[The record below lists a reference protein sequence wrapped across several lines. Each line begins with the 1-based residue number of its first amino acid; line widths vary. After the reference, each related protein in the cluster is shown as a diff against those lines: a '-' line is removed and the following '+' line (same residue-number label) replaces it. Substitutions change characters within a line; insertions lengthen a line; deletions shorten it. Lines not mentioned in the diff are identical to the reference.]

1 MAGSTPADHRSTADS
16 LVYSDTDE
24 SLAKLRLTLSTF
36 ADLHEFPLSDVEVKN
51 KIDEMR
57 DWVEKQKKSSDEKA
71 KKELVQNM
79 GKVATSTVNGI

>member
-57 DWVEKQKKSSDEKA
+57 VGLRSRKRVPMKKQRKNLFKTWEKLPHQ
-71 KKELVQNM
+71 Q
-79 GKVATSTVNGI
+79 